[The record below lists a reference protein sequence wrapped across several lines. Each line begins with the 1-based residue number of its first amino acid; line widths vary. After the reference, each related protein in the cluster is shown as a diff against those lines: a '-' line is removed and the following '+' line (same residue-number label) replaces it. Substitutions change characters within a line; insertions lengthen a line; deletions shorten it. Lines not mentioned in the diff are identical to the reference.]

1 MRHPVRGGVFIFYW
15 IRKEKRE
22 GKMVFSHSPKL
33 LVELGLLTTMIIL
46 SSCLASPAAP
56 VREAEQ
62 TVAEQAATQAELE
75 AQVKEAVSAWEEAYQ
90 AGDLDRLIEIYADDA
105 VSMPPGV
112 PILEGKAAI
121 EADFRQFFK
130 EFKVER
136 QFSLVDLEM
145 SGDMAVRRGE
155 WTQTFTPK
163 AGGESVTQVGK
174 CLVVFK
180 RFGDEWKAI
189 MEIWNYDQ

>member
-1 MRHPVRGGVFIFYW
+1 
-15 IRKEKRE
+15 
-22 GKMVFSHSPKL
+22 MVFSRSLKL
-33 LVELGLLTTMIIL
+33 FTGLGLLVMVIL
-46 SSCLASPAAP
+46 SGCLASPAAP
-56 VREAEQ
+56 AKEAER

-90 AGDLDRLIEIYADDA
+90 AGNLDRLIEIYADDA
-105 VSMPPGV
+105 VSMPPGL

-155 WTQTFTPK
+155 WTQAFTPK

-180 RFGDEWKAI
+180 RFGDEWKMI
-189 MEIWNYDQ
+189 MEIWNYDE